1 MVDVIQQ
8 TCANANFRTLIQGL
22 EKASANTINV
32 SYQLGQSCK
41 QTLEGLHQV
50 KQIMDL
56 DVHRIQCAK
65 QKVEIL
71 HFVQKKLEND
81 MDFQFEQLEA
91 RINNIKQAKEEH
103 KENNMWDLSDLNLTE
118 AAPADLVSAPAE
130 SSAPPSPGLQVT
142 PVTPLFTDNF
152 SDSSEF
158 YRLQADPIPDAD
170 VEPQLFNFH
179 HLQSFDSVH
188 KCFKQSNR

>member
-8 TCANANFRTLIQGL
+8 TCANANFRTLIQSL
-22 EKASANTINV
+22 EKASAKTINV

-91 RINNIKQAKEEH
+91 RINNIKQAKEH
-103 KENNMWDLSDLNLTE
+103 KENNMWDLNDLNLTE

-130 SSAPPSPGLQVT
+130 SSAPPSPVI

-179 HLQSFDSVH
+179 HLQSFDSAH